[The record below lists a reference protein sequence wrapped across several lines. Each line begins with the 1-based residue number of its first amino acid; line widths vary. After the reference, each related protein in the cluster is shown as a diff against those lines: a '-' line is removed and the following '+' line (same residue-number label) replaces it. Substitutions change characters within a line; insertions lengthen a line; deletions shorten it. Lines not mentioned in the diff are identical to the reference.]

1 MVVLVSGRGSN
12 LQALM
17 DATQRG
23 AIHGRIA
30 AVIGN
35 RPGAYALERARR
47 AGIPGRLLDHR
58 VFASRED
65 FDRALA
71 TLIDEYTPHLVV
83 MAGFMR
89 ILTPAFIARFRGR
102 MLNIHPSLLPAF
114 PGLRTHEQALT
125 ARVAEHGATVHFV
138 TEEVDG
144 GPPVIQARVAV
155 RADDS
160 PETLAARV
168 LEQEHRIFPEAVAW
182 FCSGRLHLVDGLP
195 RLDGRTLEQPLQRT
209 VD

>member
-17 DATQRG
+17 DAVQDGT
-23 AIHGRIA
+23 IPGRIA

-47 AGIPGRLLDHR
+47 AGIPCRLLDHR
-58 VFASRED
+58 GFPSREA

-71 TLIDEYTPHLVV
+71 ALMDEYGPHLVV

-89 ILTPAFIARFRGR
+89 VLTPAFIAHFRGR

-114 PGLRTHEQALT
+114 PGLHTHERAI
-125 ARVAEHGATVHFV
+125 AAGVAEHGATVHFV

-144 GPPVIQARVAV
+144 GPAVVQARVPV
-155 RADDS
+155 EPDDT
-160 PETLAARV
+160 PEALAARV
-168 LEQEHRIFPEAVAW
+168 LEQEHRIFPAAVAW
-182 FCSGRLHLVDGLP
+182 FCSGRLRLADGLP
-195 RLDGRTLEQPLQRT
+195 LLDGRPLAQPLQGT
-209 VD
+209 TD